1 MARVTVEDCVIRVP
15 NRFELVLLAVQRAR
29 DLTAGASLTVEREN
43 DKNPVIALREIAEET
58 IEVDDLRQAL
68 VTGLQKHVESEKTED
83 DTMTILAAAE
93 KDWAGVAGG
102 EGLDGAGA
110 EQAADGESAL
120 ADADATEAPPAGDDD
135 TSGVED
141 AGVDALAGDDDGA
154 ESSETDGS

>member
-29 DLTAGASLTVEREN
+29 DLSAGASLTVEREN

-58 IEVDDLRQAL
+58 IEVDDLRQSL

-93 KDWAGVAGG
+93 KDWAGVTG
-102 EGLDGAGA
+102 EQRLDGAGGKRVADA
-110 EQAADGESAL
+110 ESVFAS
-120 ADADATEAPPAGDDD
+120 ADATDAPPAGDGDI
-135 TSGVED
+135 SGVED
-141 AGVDALAGDDDGA
+141 TELDALAGDDNA